1 MQIHELTQRQLT
13 EGLMDNLKSAFVTD
27 PKYDGLDTKE
37 KVRAIKQDQAVM
49 DIAKKVMNAWNG
61 YVFQLRNTVQNKD
74 TFDKRQDGKYE
85 DALRSFIQKNLFT
98 GLPYA
103 RLTNLSEIET
113 IIDELVKPLPPGST
127 LNSQGNLWAKLA
139 QTAAV
144 SQIVAQATP
153 AKNPVG
159 PQGITNP
166 NAPGYTGPV
175 YPKGTQ
181 PTTGTQ
187 QPAGD
192 DPAILVP
199 QVVAALGQAGVQKGS
214 LPAMG
219 KVATAFDPNQTTT
232 LSSTGNVGVDAM
244 LLAMGFQLQ

>member
-1 MQIHELTQRQLT
+1 MQIHELTKKDLT
-13 EGLMDNLKSAFVTD
+13 EGLMDKLKAEFITD
-27 PKYDGLDTKE
+27 PKYAGLDPEE
-37 KVRAIKQDQAVM
+37 KVRAVKQDQAVT
-49 DIAKKVMNAWNG
+49 DIARKVMNAWNG

-74 TFDKRQDGKYE
+74 TFDDRRDGKYE
-85 DALRSFIQKNLFT
+85 DALRAFIQKNLFA

-113 IIDELVKPLPPGST
+113 IIDELVKPLPPGSSVK
-127 LNSQGNLWAKLA
+127 SQGNLWAKLA

-144 SQIVAQATP
+144 SQVVAQATP
-153 AKNPVG
+153 PKNPTG

-166 NAPGYTGPV
+166 NAPGYA
-175 YPKGTQ
+175 K
-181 PTTGTQ
+181 GTQ
-187 QPAGD
+187 QPTGN
-192 DPAILVP
+192 DPAILMA
-199 QVVAALGQAGVQKGS
+199 QVVTALGQAGVQKGS

-244 LLAMGFQLQ
+244 LLAMGFQVQ

>member
-1 MQIHELTQRQLT
+1 MQIHELTQTQLT
-13 EGLMDNLKSAFVTD
+13 EGLMDNLKSAFNAD

-74 TFDKRQDGKYE
+74 TFDDRSDKKYE
-85 DALRSFIQKNLFT
+85 DALRAFIQKNLFT

-144 SQIVAQATP
+144 SQLVAQATP
-153 AKNPVG
+153 LAPPTG
-159 PQGITNP
+159 PKGITNP
-166 NAPGYTGPV
+166 NAPGYA
-175 YPKGTQ
+175 K
-181 PTTGTQ
+181 GTQ

-192 DPAILVP
+192 DPEILKP
-199 QVVAALGQAGVQKGS
+199 QVVAALAQAGIQKGS

-219 KVATAFDPNQTTT
+219 KVVTAFDLNQTTT
-232 LSSTGNVGVDAM
+232 LASTGNVGVDAM
-244 LLAMGFQLQ
+244 LLAMGFQVQ

>member
-1 MQIHELTQRQLT
+1 
-13 EGLMDNLKSAFVTD
+13 MDNLKSALNLD

-74 TFDKRQDGKYE
+74 TFDDRRDGKYE
-85 DALRSFIQKNLFT
+85 DALRAFIQKNLFT

-113 IIDELVKPLPPGST
+113 IIDELIKPLPPGST

-153 AKNPVG
+153 AKNPTG

-166 NAPGYTGPV
+166 NA
-175 YPKGTQ
+175 KQ
-181 PTTGTQ
+181 AAQ

-192 DPAILVP
+192 DPVILVP

>member
-1 MQIHELTQRQLT
+1 MQIHELTQTQLT
-13 EGLMDNLKSAFVTD
+13 EGLMDNLKSAFNAD

-74 TFDKRQDGKYE
+74 TFDDRRDGKYE
-85 DALRSFIQKNLFT
+85 DALRAFIQKNLFT

-153 AKNPVG
+153 AKNPTG

-166 NAPGYTGPV
+166 NAPGYA
-175 YPKGTQ
+175 K
-181 PTTGTQ
+181 GTQ

-192 DPAILVP
+192 DPAILMP

-232 LSSTGNVGVDAM
+232 LASTGNVGVDAM
-244 LLAMGFQLQ
+244 LLAMGFQVQ